1 MSEETDVSIQD
12 TEGHRYEIQDVLEL
26 VLAQCLT
33 HLFWLPLSLFI
44 HTTYT
49 AKIHMQL
56 LTFPLP
62 NDCPM
67 KF

>member
-33 HLFWLPLSLFI
+33 HLF
-44 HTTYT
+44 
-49 AKIHMQL
+49 
-56 LTFPLP
+56 
-62 NDCPM
+62 
-67 KF
+67 